1 MVGIFL
7 LYLTSYSSGNFTTFL
22 KARWDCPVL
31 EEKRDEKGSHFL
43 ILTLCIFYKKPSLS
57 NSLHPGEM
65 AGEQTQAGK
74 NTWRGTRYVG
84 EPNLQR

>member
-1 MVGIFL
+1 MRKAVIFL
-7 LYLTSYSSGNFTTFL
+7 SSHYAYFT
-22 KARWDCPVL
+22 KNR
-31 EEKRDEKGSHFL
+31 
-43 ILTLCIFYKKPSLS
+43 LS